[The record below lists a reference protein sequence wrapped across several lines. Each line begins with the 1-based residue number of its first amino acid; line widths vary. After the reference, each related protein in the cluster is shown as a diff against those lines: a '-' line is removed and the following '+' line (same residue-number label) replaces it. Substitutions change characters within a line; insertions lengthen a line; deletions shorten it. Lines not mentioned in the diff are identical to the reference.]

1 MIKPNSHLDK
11 MLKAIASKKKQ
22 KPEDALTELLSKG
35 YKQVIGKNYLH

>member
-11 MLKAIASKKKQ
+11 MLKAIASRKKQ
-22 KPEDALTELLSKG
+22 EPEDVLAELMSEK